1 MGLAIAKRFAQEGAD
16 VVICDVDG
24 DALESAVRVF
34 GVAGLPL
41 VGALS
46 ANVASRAEVRS
57 AVECAA
63 AGSGQLDILVA
74 QAGIAALGPF
84 LEVEDATWHRIVDV
98 NLNGLFYS
106 VQEGAR
112 RMPAGGSVVVTSSTN
127 ASYVEAH
134 TVPYS
139 TSKGAAVTFVRATAL
154 DLAVH
159 GIRINAICPGIIR
172 TRLSAVLTKDPVAGP
187 EYLKTIPLGRWGEP
201 DDIADTALFLAS
213 AESSYM
219 TGQALI
225 VDGGVTLGVTLD
237 VPDGPLGTDA
247 HPAR

>member
-159 GIRINAICPGIIR
+159 GIRINAICPGISAHASQRCSPRIR
-172 TRLSAVLTKDPVAGP
+172 SQVPSTSRPS
-187 EYLKTIPLGRWGEP
+187 RWG
-201 DDIADTALFLAS
+201 AGAS
-213 AESSYM
+213 QM
-219 TGQALI
+219 TSP
-225 VDGGVTLGVTLD
+225 TRHCFSRRPSRRT
-237 VPDGPLGTDA
+237 
-247 HPAR
+247 